1 MTTETTTTDSPYP
14 TVEEKV
20 KLFEDHGIEVRDYF
34 VSNRDIH
41 DDVAQVIGFDEPGA
55 AWVAAK
61 VAKEHGITISELC
74 LFWAFYDNEPGE
86 SYSSLA
92 FG

>member
-1 MTTETTTTDSPYP
+1 MTQETTNNPYP
-14 TVEEKV
+14 TIEEKV
-20 KLFEDHGIEVRDYF
+20 ALFKENGIAVSDYF

-41 DDVAQVIGFDEPGA
+41 DDVAQVIGFNEPGD

-74 LFWAFYDNEPGE
+74 LFWPFYANEPGE

-92 FG
+92 FH